1 MTSSSTTRTTSRTPR
16 GTGTAKAP
24 WRYLKKSV
32 DEETGEES
40 FYQGEYWVDPYSE
53 YVWDYNIAIAKELQ
67 DKGVDEVQ
75 FDYIRFPSDGDLG
88 RITWRFRREGM
99 GKLEA
104 LESFLAKARESL
116 SIPLS
121 TDVYG
126 YCGWARISNW
136 VAQNIEMFSRYVDV
150 VQPMFYPSHFPRDFL
165 GSMEYLPR
173 AKYIYQEGTRRAAYM
188 VEGRSIIRPYVQ
200 AFRIG
205 GELAFNQHVYSA
217 YLVNQVQGSLQ
228 GAASGFTLWNA
239 SNDYYMVTV
248 PLGPDHPGNGGR
260 HRRGG
265 RRHCRNERQQ
275 CRQERQECRQERPP
289 NVARSDS
296 ECRQER
302 SGKHPRGQEVKRTG
316 FARSLPFVL
325 VALALAG
332 CATTTSGPRAG
343 TPEKKAAVLAQALR
357 LTEIAS
363 PASLTEAAGI
373 LASQEIAGM
382 PNTEELISLGD
393 ALFRQLYPELNNPF
407 PAGAPPLSSGGADA
421 SNFFARIVPAIALI
435 FSAGPLDV
443 AQAADLKAGLAAAD
457 TLNTASVLP
466 PYLRGLL
473 LERESGAAAAGARA
487 EFEESL
493 RRAPSFYPAA
503 GRLVDSIVAGGTAA
517 RELPLL
523 ERLVSSLPTAP
534 LRYSAL
540 ARAAL
545 AAGQPQRAADA
556 AAQGQ
561 LAVPDDP
568 GFVLLRARAFEAL
581 GDWYQSLWLLDTIL
595 RLHPDHAAAAFMKAR
610 LLYEKQKDSGDAI
623 AVLLDAE
630 KRFPTDASFPE
641 LRGRILLETSRSEEG
656 VAALTRAISL
666 EPGRISTLT
675 LLLKQAVQ
683 TGSWT
688 TASSLLAQ
696 IPEQARTPEHLRL
709 GWQTASNL
717 GDHALAIT
725 YAQALERVT
734 PGAQPLALEAR
745 SMAAAGRGPEALQV
759 VTKALT
765 IADTP
770 ALRSELYVI
779 RSTAG
784 SADPLRDLRS
794 ALLEDQNSV
803 EALLAMSD
811 LLAKQ
816 QEYRKA
822 MEYAKRAAGLSP
834 GNAGITQRAADL
846 ERLAESGQ

>member
-1 MTSSSTTRTTSRTPR
+1 
-16 GTGTAKAP
+16 
-24 WRYLKKSV
+24 
-32 DEETGEES
+32 
-40 FYQGEYWVDPYSE
+40 
-53 YVWDYNIAIAKELQ
+53 
-67 DKGVDEVQ
+67 
-75 FDYIRFPSDGDLG
+75 
-88 RITWRFRREGM
+88 
-99 GKLEA
+99 
-104 LESFLAKARESL
+104 
-116 SIPLS
+116 
-121 TDVYG
+121 
-126 YCGWARISNW
+126 
-136 VAQNIEMFSRYVDV
+136 
-150 VQPMFYPSHFPRDFL
+150 
-165 GSMEYLPR
+165 
-173 AKYIYQEGTRRAAYM
+173 
-188 VEGRSIIRPYVQ
+188 
-200 AFRIG
+200 
-205 GELAFNQHVYSA
+205 
-217 YLVNQVQGSLQ
+217 
-228 GAASGFTLWNA
+228 
-239 SNDYYMVTV
+239 
-248 PLGPDHPGNGGR
+248 
-260 HRRGG
+260 
-265 RRHCRNERQQ
+265 
-275 CRQERQECRQERPP
+275 
-289 NVARSDS
+289 
-296 ECRQER
+296 
-302 SGKHPRGQEVKRTG
+302 VKRTG

-325 VALALAG
+325 IALALAG
-332 CATTTSGPRAG
+332 CATTSGPRAG
-343 TPEKKAAVLAQALR
+343 APETKAAVLAQALR

-363 PASLTEAAGI
+363 PASLTEAAGV

-435 FSAGPLDV
+435 FSAGPLAA

-473 LERESGAAAAGARA
+473 LERESGAGAAGARA

-556 AAQGQ
+556 AALGQ

-568 GFVLLRARAFEAL
+568 AFVLLRARAFEAL

-595 RLHPDHAAAAFMKAR
+595 RLHPDHAAAAYMKAR

-696 IPEQARTPEHLRL
+696 IPEPARTPEHLRL

-834 GNAGITQRAADL
+834 GNPGITQRAADL